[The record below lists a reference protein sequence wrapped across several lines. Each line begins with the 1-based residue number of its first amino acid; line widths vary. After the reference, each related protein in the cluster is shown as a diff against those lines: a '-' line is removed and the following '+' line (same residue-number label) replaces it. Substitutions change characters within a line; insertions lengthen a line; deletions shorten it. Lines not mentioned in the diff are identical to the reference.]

1 MLSSFWDMSSVRS
14 SVATRIKVG
23 SHRKPRNLGSLE
35 VPELTSSAKGA
46 FRLGVVDSEFLKS
59 RLGAGR

>member
-1 MLSSFWDMSSVRS
+1 M

-35 VPELTSSAKGA
+35 VLELTSSIKGA
-46 FRLGVVDSEFLKS
+46 FRLVDSDFLKF